1 MIKNFDDI
9 KYYLLSSNSKY
20 DVIII
25 SETWFKINNKDL
37 YQLNGYKVAHTIRN
51 VKRGG
56 GVSIYIRDLF
66 HLEIIKN
73 YSKSI
78 DSICDILTI
87 KLSNK
92 SLNNKVFIISGIYR
106 SPTYDIVLFN
116 DFVYT
121 FLNSISNNNDTF
133 ICGDFNID
141 ILNKNKLLLIDN
153 FIDLFYQFSFFP
165 TINKP
170 TRIQNNCMSLID
182 NIFTNTNQ
190 DYDQNDIHI
199 NDIMIIFQFTFQLKI
214 YF

>member
-1 MIKNFDDI
+1 MH
-9 KYYLLSSNSKY
+9 
-20 DVIII
+20 
-25 SETWFKINNKDL
+25 TL
-37 YQLNGYKVAHTIRN
+37 YE
-51 VKRGG
+51 RGG

-87 KLSNK
+87 KISNK
-92 SLNNKVFIISGIYR
+92 SLNNKLFIISGIYR
-106 SPTYDIVLFN
+106 SPTCDIVLFN

-153 FIDLFYQFSFFP
+153 FIDLFYKFSFF
-165 TINKP
+165 
-170 TRIQNNCMSLID
+170 
-182 NIFTNTNQ
+182 
-190 DYDQNDIHI
+190 
-199 NDIMIIFQFTFQLKI
+199 QL
-214 YF
+214 